1 MPSFNQIAPPLN
13 LQFADC
19 SDCSLSGFLHSQP
32 GLQQHCSAAAGSHDV
47 GWISSDLDLPRRQEF
62 YHNMGI
68 ENQHNGKENK
78 GVTLDCITH
87 VFNNTARY
95 LHHTMTVAGLA
106 AVVTVVRGPAVLY
119 SVTRRLARV
128 TALCCGVW
136 RLMRDSWDRVT

>member
-1 MPSFNQIAPPLN
+1 M
-13 LQFADC
+13 
-19 SDCSLSGFLHSQP
+19 
-32 GLQQHCSAAAGSHDV
+32 
-47 GWISSDLDLPRRQEF
+47 DLPRRQEF

-87 VFNNTARY
+87 VFNNTARFD
-95 LHHTMTVAGLA
+95 HHTMTVAGLA
-106 AVVTVVRGPAVLY
+106 VVVTVVRAPAVLY

-136 RLMRDSWDRVT
+136 RLMRDSWDSVT